1 MQIEGNLDNFTLN
14 TIIVN
19 VLFAPISLANQDTQ
33 NEDLA
38 NQEAQ
43 GSRNSYSNKEH
54 IQLLTLA
61 ITNALLLITTLTNS

>member
-1 MQIEGNLDNFTLN
+1 MEGDLDDFTLD
-14 TIIVN
+14 TIIVD
-19 VLFAPISLANQDTQ
+19 VLFALISLANQDTQ

-43 GSRNSYSNKEH
+43 GSRDSCLDKKH

-61 ITNALLLITTLTNS
+61 ITNALLLITTFTNG